1 MEMVPCKSLL
11 ICRKTEA
18 VKYGRTAGSFRASV
32 HSVAACKCM
41 QHTLCTTESSLQS
54 SLPKVC
60 FKASVGSVAA
70 CRGSTKLISIVPD
83 KAVQNFS
90 HAAI

>member
-1 MEMVPCKSLL
+1 MVPCKSLL

-41 QHTLCTTESSLQS
+41 KHTLCTRNLSLESTF
-54 SLPKVC
+54 SLPV
-60 FKASVGSVAA
+60 V
-70 CRGSTKLISIVPD
+70 
-83 KAVQNFS
+83 
-90 HAAI
+90 